1 METLIHADIF
11 FFISSI
17 AVVVFV
23 LISVVVG
30 FYLVKTMRDVREMIS
45 TIKKETAHIVDD
57 VDELRE
63 NVKSKVKLASKFA
76 HAITSAAFI
85 RDILKHGKKKNRGN
99 DD

>member
-23 LISVVVG
+23 LVSLIVG
-30 FYLVKTMRDVREMIS
+30 FYLVKTMRDIREMIA
-45 TIKKETAHIVDD
+45 TVKKETAHIVDD

-85 RDILKHGKKKNRGN
+85 RDILKQGKKKRSE

>member
-17 AVVVFV
+17 AVGAFI

-30 FYLVKTMRDVREMIS
+30 FYLVKTMRDIRDMIS

-63 NVKSKVKLASKFA
+63 SVKSKVKLASKFA
-76 HAITSAAFI
+76 HAIISAAFI
-85 RDILKHGKKKNRGN
+85 RDILKQGKKKSRK
-99 DD
+99 DED